1 MKTIGFREH
10 YDRDGFVLVPS
21 VLSPQEVAEHRR
33 VIDSEF
39 EKNGGD
45 YLTTSQCLEV
55 SKLYNLLFLEPIVR
69 VLKEILQP
77 DFTLY
82 PNFNVQKN
90 SFSLL
95 GVLHRDI
102 DSEGK
107 PPYAFQPDYRFVKCG
122 IYLQDNDPEWGGG
135 INVTP
140 RGHRFRRITGSPKW
154 DFRAFRIRDTVRMKM
169 RERRVNSKAGDAI
182 IFDSRLPH
190 SSTMASR
197 YRWEDCDYGRLRIM
211 PPEHTKYVVYWDAS
225 NTASYVRDF
234 MLNSA
239 RRAVTEFFFS
249 NYVRL
254 RFPESF
260 PADFVAAVRKS
271 GIHVAQ
277 LDREKALF
285 WEEAYQKSLS
295 TVALQASS

>member
-1 MKTIGFREH
+1 MKTIGFREL
-10 YDRDGFVLVPS
+10 YDRDGFVVVPS
-21 VLSPQEVAEHRR
+21 ALSAQQVAEMRR
-33 VIDSEF
+33 IIDAEF
-39 EKNGGD
+39 ERRGGD
-45 YLTTSQCLEV
+45 YLTTTQCLELPRIY
-55 SKLYNLLFLEPIVR
+55 KLLFLEPIIR

-90 SFSLL
+90 SFSLRA
-95 GVLHRDI
+95 VLHRDL

-107 PPYAFQPDYRFVKCG
+107 PAYACRPDYRFVKCG

-140 RGHRFRRITGSPKW
+140 GQHRFRRITGSTKW
-154 DFRAFRIRDTVRMKM
+154 DFRMFRVRDTLAVKL
-169 RERRVNSKAGDAI
+169 RERCVKSQAGDAV

-190 SSTMASR
+190 TSTMPSR

-239 RRAVTEFFFS
+239 RRAQTEFFFS

-260 PADFVAAVRKS
+260 PADFVRNVEEAGV
-271 GIHVAQ
+271 HVAQ
-277 LDREKALF
+277 LEREKALF
-285 WEEAYQKSLS
+285 WEEAYRK
-295 TVALQASS
+295 THGTPVPASS